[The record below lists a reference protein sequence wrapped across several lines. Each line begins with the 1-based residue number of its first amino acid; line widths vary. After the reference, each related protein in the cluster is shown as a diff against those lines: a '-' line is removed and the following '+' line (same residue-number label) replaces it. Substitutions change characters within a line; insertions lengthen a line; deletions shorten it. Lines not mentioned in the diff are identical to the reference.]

1 MTEDELSPE
10 QEIFA
15 SLNITNVL
23 IAILEKMGEVIIPTG
38 SFLNAVKEDRE
49 LQVDY
54 NSDDK
59 TFIFKLKS
67 KE

>member
-1 MTEDELSPE
+1 MTEEVVSDP

-23 IAILEKMGEVIIPTG
+23 IAVLENMGKIVIPT
-38 SFLNAVKEDRE
+38 SVFLNTVKEDRE

-54 NSDDK
+54 NSDDQ
-59 TFIFKLKS
+59 TFVFTLKS
-67 KE
+67 K